1 MDSATKSVRRE
12 EWRVKSVG
20 MNNWLLF
27 RGMLLSFD
35 SLSWDFLLSTFFR
48 CFRTKTFLFF
58 ILFLFF
64 LFFLKWGNGGV
75 GLFFFKVRCWFDRNS
90 KRWGWWVEFDILV
103 PNFIRKVGMNFYFQG
118 FFRITRDFENA
129 FNFKNILK
137 KI

>member
-48 CFRTKTFLFF
+48 CFRTKTFLFLNF
-58 ILFLFF
+58 FLFL

-75 GLFFFKVRCWFDRNS
+75 G
-90 KRWGWWVEFDILV
+90 
-103 PNFIRKVGMNFYFQG
+103 NFS
-118 FFRITRDFENA
+118 
-129 FNFKNILK
+129 
-137 KI
+137 